1 MISHSIIQLVDHY
14 GYLIFFLAFCLG
26 PFGIPVPNE
35 ITILT
40 GSILSNSGIL
50 NPWMI
55 YTHILAGLL
64 TAITCTFF
72 VGKIFGEKLKRKYL
86 NNRHFQKADKFYKQY
101 GNIAMFLGIL
111 LPVVRYIV
119 PVFIGLSGI
128 TFRKFC
134 LISYSSACVWTA
146 MFFAFGKFFGDY
158 ILAGLHLLDSRSI
171 TFLIIAV
178 GILIISKGYE
188 SEFLKSALLNEPVRE

>member
-72 VGKIFGEKLKRKYL
+72 VGKIFG
-86 NNRHFQKADKFYKQY
+86 
-101 GNIAMFLGIL
+101 
-111 LPVVRYIV
+111 
-119 PVFIGLSGI
+119 
-128 TFRKFC
+128 
-134 LISYSSACVWTA
+134 
-146 MFFAFGKFFGDY
+146 DY
-158 ILAGLHLLDSRSI
+158 ILAGLHLLDTRSI

-178 GILIISKGYE
+178 GILITTKRYE